1 MALSL
6 KNDIF
11 TMKSLQKSVYV
22 TLVARCKE
30 G

>member
-6 KNDIF
+6 KDDIF
-11 TMKSLQKSVYV
+11 TTKSLQKAVYV
-22 TLVARCKE
+22 PLEARCKE

>member
-11 TMKSLQKSVYV
+11 TMKSLQKAVYV
-22 TLVARCKE
+22 TSVARCKE